1 MDYNKL
7 IEDKN
12 ECIDHCYK
20 DKIYKFEFDNK
31 CYKDCPN
38 NTLNSSYFCENIS
51 QTYFMTDTILKINT
65 IKYDNI
71 NSNFLTY
78 LIKDESFTTNI
89 SEYIPDKSDTINII
103 NFNPS
108 IRSSIIH
115 STVSPYISSFFN
127 PYISSEIINN
137 TMSPTTSSF
146 INNSINPSIINKQ
159 VIHTIIPSDAITN
172 MNIIIKNKTEFV
184 HNIIEEI
191 KNINIS
197 NLDNGN
203 DIEIKQDNL
212 VIALTTTE
220 TQKNNEY
227 IKKTVI
233 NLGECEY
240 KLKKVYNISI
250 NSSLYIL
257 KIEIKEEGMRIPKI
271 EYEVYY
277 PLYNKGLIKLNLS
290 YCKETKIS
298 LSIPVIINDNIE
310 KYNTSSDYYNDICSK
325 TTSESGTDLSLKD
338 RKQIFINKNMTLC
351 EEDCDLIDYNYTTK
365 KAKCSCKIKINLP
378 LIDDIKIDK
387 ERLFNSFSDL
397 KNIANLYFNEML

>member
-1 MDYNKL
+1 M
-7 IEDKN
+7 
-12 ECIDHCYK
+12 
-20 DKIYKFEFDNK
+20 
-31 CYKDCPN
+31 
-38 NTLNSSYFCENIS
+38 
-51 QTYFMTDTILKINT
+51 
-65 IKYDNI
+65 
-71 NSNFLTY
+71 
-78 LIKDESFTTNI
+78 IKDESFTTNI
-89 SEYIPDKSDTINII
+89 SEYITDKSDTINII

-115 STVSPYISSFFN
+115 NTVSPYISSFFN
-127 PYISSEIINN
+127 PYISSEISNN

-159 VIHTIIPSDAITN
+159 VIHTVIPSNAITD

-220 TQKNNEY
+220 TQKNNEHN
-227 IKKTVI
+227 KKTVI

-240 KLKKVYNISI
+240 KLKRVYNISI

-257 KIEIKEEGMRIPKI
+257 KIEIKEEGMKIPKI

-290 YCKETKIS
+290 YCKKTKIS

-310 KYNTSSDYYNDICSK
+310 KYNTSSDYYNDICLK
-325 TTSESGTDLSLKD
+325 TTSKSGKDLS
-338 RKQIFINKNMTLC
+338 
-351 EEDCDLIDYNYTTK
+351 
-365 KAKCSCKIKINLP
+365 
-378 LIDDIKIDK
+378 
-387 ERLFNSFSDL
+387 
-397 KNIANLYFNEML
+397 